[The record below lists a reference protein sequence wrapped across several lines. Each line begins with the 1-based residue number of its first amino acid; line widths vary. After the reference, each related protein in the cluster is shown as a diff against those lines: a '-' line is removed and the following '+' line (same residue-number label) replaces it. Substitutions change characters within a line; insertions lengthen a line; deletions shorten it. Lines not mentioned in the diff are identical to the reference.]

1 MTLAEAGSWAGNMA
15 ELNILYPGHG
25 LEGLMTIAL
34 IVIWIGWHI
43 WQIRMEESNYAD
55 DLNTLKQGDNMAK
68 ALKGERVLRSL

>member
-25 LEGLMTIAL
+25 LEELMTIAL
-34 IVIWIGWHI
+34 IVIWIGWHV

-55 DLNTLKQGDNMAK
+55 DLNTLKQGDNMSR
-68 ALKGERVLRSL
+68 ALKGERILRSL